1 MEKQLYFHHI
11 ATRRGYVGKNK
22 GYDEP
27 YKGRFGEG
35 IIKHIPN
42 LLGRVRSTYY
52 HDIIYFIY
60 K

>member
-1 MEKQLYFHHI
+1 MEKKLHFHHI
-11 ATRRGYVGKNK
+11 ATRLGYVGKNAA
-22 GYDEP
+22 YDEP

-42 LLGRVRSTYY
+42 LLSRVRSTRY
-52 HDIIYFIY
+52 HDIIYFTY